1 MEEARKLT
9 DKKSV
14 WRYTGEAILLVT
26 LVVLSAL
33 LVGGKG
39 ALQLTLSL
47 AVAFAVPMLIYGR
60 TRGAGNGGMWVLIA
74 ASLLMSVGIIINVW
88 QYTVLAGTD
97 VAHPVMKNADA
108 FRYFNFAIYL
118 SGLPS
123 DIHNVGYVG
132 LSVLTMLLWK
142 VLGISIV
149 YPLAMNMML
158 TLIAIVLSGKITAR
172 LLAGK
177 MDGQKAEFL
186 AMLFTAAVCYFL
198 GCATILLKEPMIYVG
213 VALVGYALAGF
224 AKSTTLKWLGW
235 KDIAAFAGGCLLLAS
250 VRNTML
256 YFMAVGIIILTFTSI
271 KLLWRQS
278 AVLLAIAAVIFA
290 LGAQFAHFSPDEHVG
305 VIKGDAASE
314 DYLVS
319 NEQSAYSTRLG
330 NYFSY
335 SSVKRALLLPVTC
348 TVQYVVPFPW
358 NFGRDTVYGYS
369 EAYMHVGYPWYA
381 IGGLI
386 LFFFIAVWWRKGS
399 GGLNLWALWALAC
412 WAITAYLF
420 AGSVSRY
427 VLPFVPLLVPMAVD
441 IVDELENKR
450 RTAAFKYWVAIYVI
464 ILAAGLIVCHN
475 ISA

>member
-1 MEEARKLT
+1 
-9 DKKSV
+9 
-14 WRYTGEAILLVT
+14 
-26 LVVLSAL
+26 
-33 LVGGKG
+33 
-39 ALQLTLSL
+39 
-47 AVAFAVPMLIYGR
+47 
-60 TRGAGNGGMWVLIA
+60 
-74 ASLLMSVGIIINVW
+74 
-88 QYTVLAGTD
+88 
-97 VAHPVMKNADA
+97 MKNADA